1 MNGRI
6 IAIFLVTAGLI
17 AGAAMYWLQVYAF
30 YEEVRLSSDGG
41 DVVMRTTKADGTV
54 EDIQVSDFRAIDADS
69 SPIRFRA
76 CFLTTANQNGLA
88 LYAKAEPLVAPGWFD
103 CFDAAAIGADLA
115 AGRAVAVL
123 GEENITYGIDRV
135 LALYPDGR
143 AFAWHQINA
152 CGEVVFDG
160 DPPPEGCPPVPER
173 LN

>member
-1 MNGRI
+1 MSGK
-6 IAIFLVTAGLI
+6 AIGILLVVLGLA
-17 AGAAMYWLQVYAF
+17 AGAAMYWLQVYA
-30 YEEVRLSSDGG
+30 YYDEVRLASDGG
-41 DVVMRTTKADGTV
+41 DVTLRATKADGTV
-54 EDIQVSDFRAIDADS
+54 QELQVSEFRAIDSDS

-76 CFLTTANQNGLA
+76 CFLTSASQSGLA
-88 LYAKAEPLVAPGWFD
+88 LYPKATPLVAPGWFD
-103 CFDAAAIGADLA
+103 CFDAATIGADLA

-123 GEENITYGIDRV
+123 GEENVSYGIDRI

>member
-1 MNGRI
+1 MNGKAI
-6 IAIFLVTAGLI
+6 GIFLVVLGLI
-17 AGAAMYWLQVYAF
+17 AGAAMYWLQVYA
-30 YEEVRLSSDGG
+30 YYDEVRLASDGG
-41 DVVMRTTKADGTV
+41 NVVVRATKADGTV
-54 EDIQVSDFRAIDADS
+54 QDLQVSEFHGIDSES

-76 CFLTTANQNGLA
+76 CFLTSATQNGLA
-88 LYAKAEPLVAPGWFD
+88 LWPQG
-103 CFDAAAIGADLA
+103 DAARRAGLVRLLRRRRHRRRPRGGA
-115 AGRAVAVL
+115 RVAVL
-123 GEENITYGIDRV
+123 GQQNIVYGIDRV